1 MNSHDVFLIY
11 IPFND
16 GSGGKTRPAIA
27 IRVRS
32 RGSFLIL
39 PITSKY
45 ENKSK
50 AIKKRYYEIKDLD
63 SARLN
68 KKSWVDT
75 GNRFELKSNFN
86 PYRVIGHF
94 SEEDIIGLSKMI

>member
-16 GSGGKTRPAIA
+16 GSGGKTRLAIA
-27 IRVRS
+27 IRLRS
-32 RGSFLIL
+32 REAFLIL
-39 PITSKY
+39 PLTSKH
-45 ENKSK
+45 ENKSET
-50 AIKKRYYEIKDLD
+50 IKKRYYEIKDLD
-63 SARLN
+63 FAGLKR
-68 KKSWVDT
+68 KSWVDT